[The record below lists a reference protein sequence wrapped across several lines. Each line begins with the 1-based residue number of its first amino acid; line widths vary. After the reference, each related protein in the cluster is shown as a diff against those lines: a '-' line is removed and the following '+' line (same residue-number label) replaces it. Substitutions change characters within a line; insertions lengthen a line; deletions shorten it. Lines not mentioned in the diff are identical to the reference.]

1 MIGAIYVDKAGII
14 GQILVLILKRCFH
27 LALLNGLMVK
37 KKIIVKA
44 MYGLTEM
51 EIHDALDDLLNEFK
65 IILKKY
71 YDKH

>member
-1 MIGAIYVDKAGII
+1 MIGAIYGDKAGII
-14 GQILVLILKRCFH
+14 DQILVLILKRCFH
-27 LALLNGLMVK
+27 LTLLNGLMVK
-37 KKIIVKA
+37 KKIIVKV

-51 EIHDALDDLLNEFK
+51 EIHDVLDDLPNEFK